1 MSVWGGTKMSN
12 DLKEFLDALRKRV
25 PASEKDK
32 QMFDVIV
39 DDLGL
44 FFWGR
49 GGKQFVIAFDRNK
62 DKFTINGFIGIAKRI
77 ILMKDEMVDTD
88 SVLWSR
94 DFLDCVDC
102 LGEEKIK
109 ELIKELSGASSNGT
123 K

>member
-1 MSVWGGTKMSN
+1 MSN